1 MHFEKVNFHLD
12 QLLHILN
19 YFCFIFF
26 CSNREPPET
35 QILNPYLYAIWDH
48 DFVENS
54 KFSVENSQMTERR
67 NKYRL
72 ETVLLD
78 KPNLAGMNSELAVA
92 TQKLGSPISWK

>member
-1 MHFEKVNFHLD
+1 MPFEMRI
-12 QLLHILN
+12 LLKI
-19 YFCFIFF
+19 
-26 CSNREPPET
+26 
-35 QILNPYLYAIWDH
+35 
-48 DFVENS
+48 S

-92 TQKLGSPISWK
+92 TQKLGSPIS